1 MKIMCKFFRPVK
13 SICCILLSL
22 MVAFLIVP
30 QTVFASEEKVVRV
43 GYDSNSQFIKESD
56 GHYYGYGVEY
66 LEKIAEYT
74 GWKYKYVKDD
84 SWHDSLEK
92 LRNGSI
98 DLICTAH
105 YTDERAAEFLYSSMP
120 IGYETSI
127 LYAKTDSKYF
137 YQDYETMQGSKV
149 GLLEESYS
157 ASDFEKYANET
168 EISFEA
174 VYFNKENEMKAAL
187 SNGEIDM
194 MVVGSR
200 YATPGLKLVDISGT
214 DPFYC
219 ITQFKNQN
227 LINEIDDVLH
237 EIMLD
242 EPSFEGNL
250 RAKYFNHESISSMP
264 LYTKEELN
272 YIKNLGTIKVK
283 LIQDQ
288 HPSCYMEN
296 GETKGIW
303 AEVIKLLSQKSGINI
318 VLEGGDVENYSQE
331 TYKDFMNDGYLL
343 LHTQNALQY
352 MSDLEDTILSNSITN
367 VSVSYVKRKVAFVED
382 EYVSH
387 IIALTKDLAYLEPM
401 LLEENPDYEIQY
413 FDDAKSC
420 FEALTDK
427 KVGVVIQ
434 NTHRASYLMQKPE
447 FSDKLTV
454 VPGVDHGNNV
464 CLVASEEQ
472 QMLIDI
478 INKAIHHITYDE
490 INEIVK
496 RELLMSPYPLENSD
510 FFYQNWKWMIVVVLI
525 LLFAIIGYGIFTNKL
540 ADAKIQRREFEIL
553 QKKAREDEITGLYNR
568 SYFYEEAGKL
578 IKESNELFY
587 IISMNICNFKVV
599 NEHYGMSAGD
609 QLLKEIGA
617 QLQKL
622 DVNQRIIFARFMIDN
637 YYMCIPKSEFEK
649 IELPKNF
656 KTFLDDIDV
665 RVVYGVFLAEDKE
678 MPVNVM
684 CDRAI
689 EATRN
694 KNYTYTEYIHFYDD
708 NVRKQAQ
715 LEQEVE
721 SEMEQALAE
730 RQFFIVVQPKYD
742 SITESI
748 VGGETL
754 VRWQHPQKGLVSPG
768 VFINIFERNGFIDP
782 LDHFVWEETCRFQSE
797 LKKKGIKTVPISIN
811 VSRIHFYGS
820 ELRGQFRE
828 LIEKYDLE
836 PQDIELEITESLCSE
851 DSGKIFDTI
860 RELQSDGFRIAMD
873 DFGSGYSSLNM
884 LKEMPLDI
892 IKLDL
897 KFLDGEGD
905 KSHVIMKALI
915 EMAHTMDLDVVVEGV
930 ELLSQVEFLRQ
941 FENCYLQGYY
951 YSKPVPTEVFEEMLC
966 KN

>member
-1 MKIMCKFFRPVK
+1 
-13 SICCILLSL
+13 
-22 MVAFLIVP
+22 
-30 QTVFASEEKVVRV
+30 
-43 GYDSNSQFIKESD
+43 
-56 GHYYGYGVEY
+56 
-66 LEKIAEYT
+66 
-74 GWKYKYVKDD
+74 
-84 SWHDSLEK
+84 
-92 LRNGSI
+92 
-98 DLICTAH
+98 
-105 YTDERAAEFLYSSMP
+105 
-120 IGYETSI
+120 
-127 LYAKTDSKYF
+127 
-137 YQDYETMQGSKV
+137 
-149 GLLEESYS
+149 
-157 ASDFEKYANET
+157 
-168 EISFEA
+168 
-174 VYFNKENEMKAAL
+174 
-187 SNGEIDM
+187 M

-200 YATPGLKLVDISGT
+200 YATSGLKLVDISGT

-264 LYTKEELN
+264 LYTKEELK

-367 VSVSYVKRKVAFVED
+367 VSISYVKRKVAFVED

-568 SYFYEEAGKL
+568 SYFYEEAEKL

-609 QLLKEIGA
+609 RLLKEIGA

-860 RELQSDGFRIAMD
+860 RELQADGFRIAMD

-897 KFLDGEGD
+897 KLHFNNVLFSKLIDCKLQSSIILFSIF
-905 KSHVIMKALI
+905 KSIKL
-915 EMAHTMDLDVVVEGV
+915 
-930 ELLSQVEFLRQ
+930 
-941 FENCYLQGYY
+941 ENFNIF
-951 YSKPVPTEVFEEMLC
+951 S
-966 KN
+966 